1 MNSISNHWSKIKQIL
16 PDFCINIILY
26 MPSSCWSNSNRSFIW
41 YTHLKTN
48 QNEAVSQGRST
59 WIRAL
64 LGIVVE
70 NISPMITS
78 IGKAYLSKNS
88 CNQSNS
94 CLACSQLSSKVKNFF
109 LSSSQICLI
118 FICIFFS
125 PHGENKYL
133 SDRLC
138 YQSFSRLE
146 IKEVFFFS
154 LPSSWKESYIL
165 LA

>member
-1 MNSISNHWSKIKQIL
+1 
-16 PDFCINIILY
+16 
-26 MPSSCWSNSNRSFIW
+26 
-41 YTHLKTN
+41 
-48 QNEAVSQGRST
+48 
-59 WIRAL
+59 
-64 LGIVVE
+64 
-70 NISPMITS
+70 MITS
-78 IGKAYLSKNS
+78 IGKVYLSKNS

-146 IKEVFFFS
+146 IKEVFFFFVTIVMERK
-154 LPSSWKESYIL
+154 LYTTCLIL
-165 LA
+165 GVLN